1 MKTTERTER
10 GELNSDS
17 LRNLAQFR
25 PFEGEAARKDVVH
38 AELVEVACKTKGGPF
53 QTSRAC
59 RDFIQREWNTDLE
72 IDEVE
77 AAKLRLEQ
85 EGRLERNGGALQLTS
100 AASADLEGQRAR
112 WEQAE
117 ATAVDEWEA
126 AVLKEYP
133 FLDDSEVRILREQ
146 VRPWLDHVIARHG
159 AEAGLLLYP
168 NHARREALGQ
178 AIASAKLSFL
188 PDCGERLKAIR
199 PAAFWMLVRQPTATQ
214 REFLGRLLNTGFY
227 LTVLSLDPK
236 ARHLVKAEAKNT
248 TLYLDTNFLYAL
260 LGVGSGTEARSA
272 TRLMELCRDLGYN
285 LRVTPW
291 TIEELGTSI
300 AKSRAD
306 ARNVTQSRKAAEVMA
321 QVSGEKGFASAYW
334 RERRDNNVD
343 FGTFFGKFEHFRR
356 FLEELGIKEHPEGCS
371 DIDTDLEAIRAYA
384 SPLEGLYGPGTK
396 ERVVIEH
403 DAKMR
408 LLVERLRGERQN
420 GGFFDV
426 GFWFLTESTR
436 LPAYARIP
444 INQTWRPRH
453 PFCILSSSWA
463 QIVRALV
470 PRTDDLNDMI
480 VGLMASPYVG
490 FKPAAEGDQLK
501 AIERAVA
508 RIDAL
513 RDVPASVAVALVHDD
528 AMSRKIAGETDPTEI
543 DRLVDES
550 LTKKAEELSTR
561 LDQTASEKVRSDRLR
576 EEAEERAEAAAM
588 QKDESLLLRQQ
599 AEEAARRAEE
609 RAVHAERERVRAM
622 ENESDLQR
630 TVAETQ
636 EREQGERQAREEA
649 EERERS
655 LLSTVQE
662 EAEKRAKFRRNGGAI
677 ALGAIIAATASALL
691 LTEVISGTIGVI
703 ATVLA
708 TVLLVYLVMRSLSE
722 SLAKE
727 IVVVLT
733 LLAAAV
739 SISAAFISSQS
750 ENSSREN
757 GSAARSK

>member
-1 MKTTERTER
+1 MKSAES
-10 GELNSDS
+10 GQLNSDS

-25 PFEGEAARKDVVH
+25 PFEGQAEQKDAVH
-38 AELVEVACKTKGGPF
+38 AELVEVACRTKGDSFP
-53 QTSRAC
+53 TSRAC
-59 RDFIQREWNTDLE
+59 RDFIRREWNTDLE

-77 AAKLRLEQ
+77 SAKQRLER
-85 EGRLERNGGALQLTS
+85 EGRLENNGGSLKLTAAVS
-100 AASADLEGQRAR
+100 AELDAQRVR

-117 ATAVDEWEA
+117 TTAIDEWET
-126 AVLKEYP
+126 VVRKEYP
-133 FLDDSEVRILREQ
+133 FLDDDEVKLLREQ

-168 NHARREALGQ
+168 SHERRDVLGQ
-178 AIASAKLSFL
+178 AIASANLGFL
-188 PDCGERLKAIR
+188 PDCGDRLKAIR
-199 PAAFWMLVRQPTATQ
+199 PAAFWMLVRQPTAAQ

-227 LTVLSLDPK
+227 LTVLSLDPR
-236 ARHLVKAEAKNT
+236 ASHLVKAEAKNT

-260 LGVGSGTEARSA
+260 LGVGSGSEARA
-272 TRLMELCRDLGYN
+272 AKRLMELCGDLGYK

-291 TIEELGTSI
+291 TIDELRTSI

-306 ARNVTQSRKAAEVMA
+306 VRNVTQSRKAAEVMA
-321 QVSGEKGFASAYW
+321 QVSGEKGFAPAYW

-356 FLEELGIKEHPEGCS
+356 FLEELGIKEHPEGCA
-371 DIDTDLEAIRAYA
+371 DIDSDLEAIRAYA

-408 LLVERLRGERQN
+408 LLVERLRGARQN
-420 GGFFDV
+420 GSFTDV

-444 INQTWRPRH
+444 IEQQWRPRH

-480 VGLMASPYVG
+480 VGLMASPFVG
-490 FKPAAEGDQLK
+490 FKPAAEGVQLK

-528 AMSRKIAGETDPTEI
+528 AMSRKIAEETDPTEI

-550 LTKKAEELSTR
+550 LTKKAEELSVR
-561 LDQTASEKVRSDRLR
+561 LDQTASEKVQSDRR
-576 EEAEERAEAAAM
+576 RQEAEEHAKAAAS
-588 QKDESLLLRQQ
+588 QKEESVRLQQ
-599 AEEAARRAEE
+599 KAEEAARRAEE
-609 RAVHAERERVRAM
+609 RAARAERDRVRAL
-622 ENESDLQR
+622 ESESDLQR
-630 TVAETQ
+630 AVAETQ
-636 EREQGERQAREEA
+636 EREREERRAREEA
-649 EERERS
+649 EEREQS
-655 LLSTVQE
+655 LLGAAE
-662 EAEKRAKFRRNGGAI
+662 EDAKKRTRLRRNGTAIGAGLVI
-677 ALGAIIAATASALL
+677 VSAASAFL
-691 LTEVISGTIGVI
+691 LTGVISGAIGVI
-703 ATVLA
+703 TTVVVTA
-708 TVLLVYLVMRSLSE
+708 LLVYLVVRSLSE
-722 SLAKE
+722 NLAKE
-727 IVVVLT
+727 VVIVLT
-733 LLAAAV
+733 LLAAAA
-739 SISAAFISSQS
+739 SITAAFISPES
-750 ENSSREN
+750 ENSSPQDA
-757 GSAARSK
+757 SAAPNK

>member
-1 MKTTERTER
+1 VNSAER

-25 PFEGEAARKDVVH
+25 PFEGQAEQKDVVH
-38 AELVEVACKTKGGPF
+38 AELVEVACRTKDGSFP
-53 QTSRAC
+53 TCRAC
-59 RDFIQREWNTDLE
+59 RDFIKREWNTDLE
-72 IDEVE
+72 LDEVE
-77 AAKLRLEQ
+77 AAKERLEQ
-85 EGRLERNGGALQLTS
+85 EGRLESNGGALKLTAGVS
-100 AASADLEGQRAR
+100 AELDAQRIR

-117 ATAVDEWEA
+117 ATAIDEWEM
-126 AVLKEYP
+126 AVRKEYP
-133 FLDDSEVRILREQ
+133 FLDDDDLKVLREQ
-146 VRPWLDHVIARHG
+146 VRPWLDNVIARHG

-168 NHARREALGQ
+168 NHSRRDALGQ
-178 AIASAKLSFL
+178 AIASANLSFL
-188 PDCGERLKAIR
+188 PDCGDRLKAIR
-199 PAAFWMLVRQPTATQ
+199 PAAFWMLVRQPTAAQ

-236 ARHLVKAEAKNT
+236 ASHLVKAEAKNT

-272 TRLMELCRDLGYN
+272 KRLMELCIDLGYN

-291 TIEELGTSI
+291 TIDELRTSI

-306 ARNVTQSRKAAEVMA
+306 VRNVTQSRKAAEVMA
-321 QVSGEKGFASAYW
+321 QVSGEKGFAPAYW
-334 RERRDNNVD
+334 RERRDSNVD
-343 FGTFFGKFEHFRR
+343 FGTFFAKFEHFRR
-356 FLEELGIKEHPEGCS
+356 FLEELGIKEHPEGCA
-371 DIDTDLEAIRAYA
+371 DIDTDIEAIRAYS

-396 ERVVIEH
+396 ERIVIEH

-408 LLVERLRGERQN
+408 LLIENLRGSRQN
-420 GGFFDV
+420 GSFSDV

-436 LPAYARIP
+436 LPSYARIP
-444 INQTWRPRH
+444 INQKWRPRH

-490 FKPAAEGDQLK
+490 YKPAAEGDQLK

-528 AMSRKIAGETDPTEI
+528 AMSRKIAEETDPTEI

-550 LTKKAEELSTR
+550 LTKKAEELSVR
-561 LDQTASEKVRSDRLR
+561 LDQTASEKVQSDRLR
-576 EEAEERAEAAAM
+576 EEAEERADAAAA
-588 QKDESLLLRQQ
+588 QKDESVLLRQQ

-609 RAVHAERERVRAM
+609 RAARAEQERFRAL
-622 ENESDLQR
+622 ENESDLQA

-636 EREQGERQAREEA
+636 KREAEERRAREEA
-649 EERERS
+649 EEREQSLRS
-655 LLSTVQE
+655 AAQKE
-662 EAEKRAKFRRNGGAI
+662 EEKKARLRRNGAAI
-677 ALGAIIAATASALL
+677 GLGAIISVAGSLLL
-691 LTEVISGTIGVI
+691 LTGVI
-703 ATVLA
+703 GGTVGVTVTVLV
-708 TVLLVYLVMRSLSE
+708 TTLLVYLVVRSFSK

-727 IVVVLT
+727 IVVLLT
-733 LLAAAV
+733 LLAAAASIV
-739 SISAAFISSQS
+739 AALISADSGDSSS
-750 ENSSREN
+750 
-757 GSAARSK
+757 GKPPAAESK